1 MDQLLSRPEIQSALV
16 PFVIALLAYL
26 GLRKIT
32 GTAWLWALL
41 AAFLAS
47 AALINGLT
55 VTPLTGTRKIILL
68 VIGAIFIAATF
79 RWVIPSNGLQRRFST
94 IITQVSLLWVFW
106 AVVTRMDPTAMV
118 LFLVGSISLV
128 LVLEYLFVRVIHNP
142 AQLHGAGFSLLLG
155 VGLAATAAASA
166 LLGQLA
172 LALAAASGGAFL
184 GWILIGG
191 KFAKQSTQPI
201 AVLPYIIAPALLGV
215 AAVIFAQLPWYALIP
230 LTAIPLVVSLVPQK
244 VESRLLRAILSS
256 LPGLVIA
263 LGVAFY
269 VWQASNSGSS
279 SGY

>member
-1 MDQLLSRPEIQSALV
+1 MDQLLSRPEIQSALA
-16 PFVIALLAYL
+16 PFVIALLVYL
-26 GLRKIT
+26 GLRKFT
-32 GTAWLWALL
+32 GVAWLWGLM

-68 VIGAIFIAATF
+68 VIGAFFIAATF
-79 RWVIPSNGLQRRFST
+79 RWVMPSNGLQRRFST
-94 IITQVSLLWVFW
+94 IISQLSLLWVFW
-106 AVVTRMDPTAMV
+106 AVVSRMNSTAMV

-128 LVLEYLFVRVIHNP
+128 LALEYLFVRMIDKP
-142 AQLHGAGFSLLLG
+142 AQLHSAGFSLLLG
-155 VGLAATAAASA
+155 VGLSATAAASA

-184 GWILIGG
+184 GWIVTGSTP
-191 KFAKQSTQPI
+191 AKQSRQPI

-215 AAVIFAQLPWYALIP
+215 AAVIFARLPWYAMIP

-244 VESRLLRAILSS
+244 AESRLLRAILSS

-269 VWQASNSGSS
+269 VWQAGSSGS
-279 SGY
+279 GY